1 MKTLSWVLLAVV
13 GTLTL
18 VLSLVSAGVAYRGDQ
33 DQIGPIK
40 QTELAAGRQDVL
52 TALKARRA
60 TAAAYA
66 AGFAALFLAVVVG
79 PYRRGDVW
87 AFWALLVATLV
98 YGSVSLLRIPL
109 LGTNLGAGAAGIQLG
124 IVVVALLLDAR
135 RLKAV

>member
-18 VLSLVSAGVAYRGDQ
+18 VLSLVSAAVAYRSDQ

-40 QTELAAGRQDVL
+40 QAELAAGRQDVD
-52 TALKARRA
+52 TALRARRA

-109 LGTNLGAGAAGIQLG
+109 LGTNLGAGPAGIQLG
-124 IVVVALLLDAR
+124 IVVVALLLDAK
-135 RLKAV
+135 RLRSS